1 MILLNSLPD
10 DCRVVKNALQYT
22 GIIPKLELVISGN
35 KARELELHASKRNGN
50 NLFVKGKTN
59 RKETVNNFVQT
70 GNFGSKDK
78 QKGKRG
84 SQKQT
89 SGNVIIVKKRV
100 ILKNIAMII

>member
-1 MILLNSLPD
+1 M
-10 DCRVVKNALQYT
+10 
-22 GIIPKLELVISGN
+22 
-35 KARELELHASKRNGN
+35 
-50 NLFVKGKTN
+50 
-59 RKETVNNFVQT
+59 NNFVQT

-89 SGNVIIVKKRV
+89 SGNVIIAEKRV